1 MKKSIVS
8 KSRKFM
14 GIAIVTAILIISNS
28 CSKSAMNNM
37 YGTGGGTKGTGVPGA
52 NEVLIQNM
60 AFSPATI
67 TVSPGTTVI
76 WTNKDAIAH
85 TVTSDNSLFNS
96 GSIGSNGT
104 YSYTFSTAGSFP
116 YHCSIHPMMKATVVV
131 STTMSTPSPSTPGMS
146 TPGY

>member
-1 MKKSIVS
+1 MKKSVVS
-8 KSRKFM
+8 KSRYFI
-14 GIAIVTAILIISNS
+14 GIAIATAILIISNS

-37 YGTGGGTKGTGVPGA
+37 YGTGGSTKGTGGPAA

-60 AFSPATI
+60 AFNPATI
-67 TVSPGTTVI
+67 TVNAGTTVT

-104 YSYTFSTAGSFP
+104 YSYTFQTAGSFP
-116 YHCSIHPMMKATVVV
+116 YHCSIHTMMTGSVVV
-131 STTMSTPSPSTPGMS
+131 NAVMS

>member
-1 MKKSIVS
+1 MKKSVVS
-8 KSRKFM
+8 KSRYFI
-14 GIAIVTAILIISNS
+14 GIAIVAAILLISNS

-60 AFSPATI
+60 AFAPATI
-67 TVSPGTTVI
+67 TVNAGTTVT

-85 TVTSDNSLFNS
+85 TVTSDNGLFNS
-96 GSIGSNGT
+96 GNIGKNGT
-104 YSYTFSTAGSFP
+104 YSYTFPTTGSFP
-116 YHCSIHPMMKATVVV
+116 YHCSIHPMMKGTVVV
-131 STTMSTPSPSTPGMS
+131 NAVMS